1 MTKKGCSWT
10 YLTVMMALKVHRS
23 KKMAEEK
30 RLLTMTELG
39 EHLEVSR
46 WPSGTGLENGDCP
59 ISRSGIERDL
69 SLKM

>member
-1 MTKKGCSWT
+1 MTKKGRSWT
-10 YLTVMMALKVHRS
+10 HLTVMMALKAHRS

-30 RLLTMTELG
+30 RLLTMTELAQ
-39 EHLEVSR
+39 HLGTSR
-46 WPSGTGLENGDCP
+46 WPLGTGLENGDCP